1 MSRKQQ
7 PTFDI
12 NEAWAAVA
20 YADRINEQQYV
31 NRETYFES
39 GSTQKELSKVL
50 AMNALLTPGLI
61 TDEDRA
67 FAKDMI
73 SHFSGL
79 LFKKIGTG
87 VHGFL
92 ATVTSIIGMKQVGT
106 FEIACMASLPKTY
119 RADINR
125 EKRFEGQTILARTS
139 QYISQVGSKVNTQV
153 KVIESIYS
161 KNYNIFI
168 YTCTDSKNV
177 FKFTSAHNVDR
188 FPLDTDITIR
198 GTVKRHDVNNKT
210 GAKETWL
217 TRVKLA

>member
-1 MSRKQQ
+1 MARKQQ

-39 GSTQKELSKVL
+39 GSARKEINKVL
-50 AMNALLTPGLI
+50 AMNALHTQGLI
-61 TDEDRA
+61 TNEDRTFGQEMA
-67 FAKDMI
+67 

-87 VHGFL
+87 VQGFL
-92 ATVTSIIGMKQVGT
+92 ATVTNIMGMNQVGA
-106 FEIACMASLPKTY
+106 FEIACMAALPKTY
-119 RADINR
+119 RADLER
-125 EKRFEGQTILARTS
+125 EKRFEGQTKLASTS
-139 QYISQVGSKVNTQV
+139 QYIGQVGSKVDSQV

-161 KNYNIFI
+161 RNYNIFI
-168 YTCTDSKNV
+168 YTCTNGDSV
-177 FKFTSAHNVDR
+177 FKFTSAHGGDR
-188 FPLDTDITIR
+188 FPLDTDIKIR
-198 GTVKRHDVNNKT
+198 GTVKRHDINNKT